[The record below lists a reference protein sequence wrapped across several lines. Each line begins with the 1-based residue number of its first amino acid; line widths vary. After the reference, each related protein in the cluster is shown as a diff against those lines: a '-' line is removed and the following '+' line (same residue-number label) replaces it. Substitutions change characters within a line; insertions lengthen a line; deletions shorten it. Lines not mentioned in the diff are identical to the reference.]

1 MALYIVAGGISIPS
15 PAHGAT
21 ATATASLYF
30 AGVVLFRV
38 AGAVYF
44 LADLLAA
51 AAPVVVLGKLR
62 RASGS
67 TRRHSATMVSSS

>member
-51 AAPVVVLGKLR
+51 AAPVVVLGK
-62 RASGS
+62 
-67 TRRHSATMVSSS
+67 SSLSPFAVH